1 MNFLIADTFTASFNR
16 LSGSDQKAVK
26 ASVFD
31 LQMDPAGNGLQ
42 LHRIDKS
49 KDPNFW
55 SARVNRDIR
64 LIVHKTGESLLV
76 AYVGHHDDAY
86 AWAERRRIEAH
97 PRTGAVQIVEVRER
111 VEEVAPPATFDFVFP
126 EPAKGKE
133 KETAPPAL
141 FSSLDDDALL
151 SIGVPADWLADVRAA
166 TEDGFFAL
174 TAHLPA
180 EASEALLEYAATG
193 RLVAPA
199 PPPAVADPFAHPD
212 ALRRIRLIA
221 DQEEL
226 EQALAFPWEK
236 WGVFLH
242 PSQRA
247 LVERSF
253 SGPAR
258 VAGSAGTGKTIVAI
272 HRAVRLARDNHECEG
287 AAGQLLG
294 AARGGTGEE
303 GAGPGARNR
312 RRRPPHHHGVVPRHR
327 RADVSARA
335 RRAPPHRQRRR
346 AARASARGGRVRQD
360 LKGFSERF
368 PFVRVDQCHR
378 RLGPD
383 VARRLFDRS
392 ANGAQEPARPQ
403 PARTPV
409 AGVPGGARRA
419 GGGALHDLGERLHRT
434 WRTRSRGDRKPFDHV
449 VIDEAQD
456 LAPAE
461 LRFFAAMAPAK
472 ADGLFLSGDVG
483 QRIFQ
488 HPFSWASLG
497 VDVRGRS
504 HTLKVCYRTSQQ
516 IRRAADKLLP
526 TVLRDTDGLE
536 DERRGII
543 SVFDGPPPEV
553 RSLDTVA
560 AEADAVRKT
569 VESWLERRSRAQ
581 GDRRVRP
588 DAAARHSR
596 AGRHRRACWRS
607 RDDDRSHEPRQ
618 GTRISRRRSDGLRR
632 GHSAARRAR
641 RRCRRRG
648 GTRRYLMRRNADCS
662 MSPVRGRVSIYC
674 LRAQPR
680 HPNIW
685 RTSRPIWAD
694 RESRRH
700 PLLREAPRNAPCRV
714 RVRTGVGRD
723 GFEIARESRG
733 ARRGDPRCHD
743 LPFALAPARTG

>member
-1 MNFLIADTFTASFNR
+1 VNFLIADTFTASFNR
-16 LSGSDQKAVK
+16 LSGQDQKAVK

-49 KDPNFW
+49 RDPDFW

-64 LIVHKTGESLLV
+64 LIVHKTGDSLLV

-86 AWAERRRIEAH
+86 AWAQRRRIEAH

-111 VEEVAPPATFDFVFP
+111 VEEVAQPATFDFVFP
-126 EPAKGKE
+126 EPAEGSVSV
-133 KETAPPAL
+133 AHSPAL

-166 TEDGFFAL
+166 SEDGFFAL
-174 TAHLPA
+174 AAHLPA
-180 EASEALLEYAATG
+180 EASEALLEYAVTG
-193 RLVAPA
+193 KLVTPA
-199 PPPAVADPFAHPD
+199 PLPLVADPFAHPD

-221 DQEEL
+221 NQEEL

-253 SGPAR
+253 AGPAR

-272 HRAVRLARDNHECEG
+272 HRAVRLARDNPTAKVLLASFSEPL
-287 AAGQLLG
+287 AAELAKKVLVL
-294 AARGGTGEE
+294 APETG
-303 GAGPGARNR
+303 
-312 RRRPPHHHGVVPRHR
+312 GVVPRITTASFQGIAEQMSQLEHGVR
-327 RADVSARA
+327 PRIANDVVLRE
-335 RRAPPHRQRRR
+335 RLR
-346 AARASARGGRVRQD
+346 AAASSAE

-368 PFVRVDQCHR
+368 LLSEWTNVIDAWGLTSLDAYSTVARMGR
-378 RLGPD
+378 KSRLGPNQR
-383 VARRLFDRS
+383 ARLWPVFQAVRDALASERYTTW
-392 ANGAQEPARPQ
+392 ANVFTGL
-403 PARTPV
+403 
-409 AGVPGGARRA
+409 GD
-419 GGGALHDLGERLHRT
+419 ALS
-434 WRTRSRGDRKPFDHV
+434 TRDSKPFDHI

-461 LRFFAAMAPAK
+461 LRFFASLAPAK

-526 TVLRDTDGLE
+526 AVLRDTDGLE

-553 RSLDTVA
+553 KSLDTIA
-560 AEADAVRKT
+560 AEAESVHEI
-569 VESWLERRSRAQ
+569 VGSWLAGGIVPREIGVFVRTPQLISRARNAVAGLVNSEEMTTAPMSLAKGLEFRAVVVMACDEGILPLDERIADAADEAELDDIYETERRLLY
-581 GDRRVRP
+581 V
-588 DAAARHSR
+588 
-596 AGRHRRACWRS
+596 AC
-607 RDDDRSHEPRQ
+607 
-618 GTRISRRRSDGLRR
+618 T
-632 GHSAARRAR
+632 RAR
-641 RRCRRRG
+641 E
-648 GTRRYLMRRNADCS
+648 
-662 MSPVRGRVSIYC
+662 
-674 LRAQPR
+674 
-680 HPNIW
+680 H
-685 RTSRPIWAD
+685 
-694 RESRRH
+694 
-700 PLLREAPRNAPCRV
+700 LLL
-714 RVRTGVGRD
+714 TGVHPTS
-723 GFEIARESRG
+723 EY
-733 ARRGDPRCHD
+733 
-743 LPFALAPARTG
+743 LADFTS

>member
-1 MNFLIADTFTASFNR
+1 VNFLIADTFTAAFNR
-16 LSGSDQKAVK
+16 LSGLDQKAVK

-31 LQMDPAGNGLQ
+31 LQMDPTGNGLQ
-42 LHRIDKS
+42 LHRIDNS

-64 LIVHKTGESLLV
+64 LIVHKTGDSLLV

-97 PRTGAVQIVEVRER
+97 PRTGAVQIVEVREL

-126 EPAKGKE
+126 EPATSKE
-133 KETAPPAL
+133 KAAAPPAL
-141 FSSLDDDALL
+141 FSLLDDDALL

-193 RLVAPA
+193 KLVAPT

-212 ALRRIRLIA
+212 ALRRIKLIA

-226 EQALAFPWEK
+226 EQALTYPWEK

-272 HRAVRLARDNHECEG
+272 HRAVWLARENPNARVLLASFSQPL
-287 AAGQLLG
+287 AAELAKKVLVL
-294 AARGGTGEE
+294 APETG
-303 GAGPGARNR
+303 
-312 RRRPPHHHGVVPRHR
+312 GVVPRITTASFQGIAEQMFQLEHGVR
-327 RADVSARA
+327 PRIASETVLRE
-335 RRAPPHRQRRR
+335 RLR
-346 AARASARGGRVRQD
+346 AAAASAD

-368 PFVRVDQCHR
+368 LLSEWTNVIDAWGLASLDAYSTVQRMGR
-378 RLGPD
+378 KSRLGPNQR
-383 VARRLFDRS
+383 ARLWPVFQSVRDALS
-392 ANGAQEPARPQ
+392 AERYTTWANVFTGLAETLAKQ
-403 PARTPV
+403 P
-409 AGVPGGARRA
+409 
-419 GGGALHDLGERLHRT
+419 
-434 WRTRSRGDRKPFDHV
+434 RKPFDHV
-449 VIDEAQD
+449 IVDEAQD

-461 LRFFAAMAPAK
+461 LRFFAALAPAK

-504 HTLKVCYRTSQQ
+504 NTLKVCYRTSQQ

-543 SVFDGPPPEV
+543 SVFDGPAPEV
-553 RSLDTVA
+553 KSLATVT
-560 AEADAVRKT
+560 AEADVVRQT
-569 VESWLERRSRAQ
+569 VEAWLGDGIAPHEIGLFVRTPQLVTRARAAIARFAGADQITTAPMSLAKGLEFRAVVVMACDEGILPLDARVADAADEAELDDIYETERRLLY
-581 GDRRVRP
+581 V
-588 DAAARHSR
+588 
-596 AGRHRRACWRS
+596 AC
-607 RDDDRSHEPRQ
+607 
-618 GTRISRRRSDGLRR
+618 T
-632 GHSAARRAR
+632 RAR
-641 RRCRRRG
+641 E
-648 GTRRYLMRRNADCS
+648 
-662 MSPVRGRVSIYC
+662 
-674 LRAQPR
+674 
-680 HPNIW
+680 H
-685 RTSRPIWAD
+685 
-694 RESRRH
+694 
-700 PLLREAPRNAPCRV
+700 LLL
-714 RVRTGVGRD
+714 TGVAPTS
-723 GFEIARESRG
+723 EY
-733 ARRGDPRCHD
+733 
-743 LPFALAPARTG
+743 LADFTS